1 MLIAYNQGKQWIPQR
16 VTLFVPKSP
25 PSCST
30 TVTGVMVPKS
40 NREI

>member
-1 MLIAYNQGKQWIPQR
+1 MNTYNQAKQWIPQR

-30 TVTGVMVPKS
+30 PVSGVSRKMQ
-40 NREI
+40 EA